1 MRAYE
6 KLQQFMREKHR
17 QPNWETA
24 WRDLAE
30 LTEGITKNDPRFQ
43 PVCHALE
50 QCDQSFES
58 GNWLNF
64 QKAASEL
71 KEIMGHRNT

>member
-6 KLQQFMREKHR
+6 KLQQFMREKHG
-17 QPNWETA
+17 QPDWETA

-50 QCDQSFES
+50 QCDQAFES
-58 GNWLNF
+58 GSWRTF
-64 QKAASEL
+64 QIAVSAL
-71 KEIMGHRNT
+71 KGIMGHRDT

>member
-1 MRAYE
+1 MSAYE
-6 KLQQFMREKHR
+6 ELQQFMREKHH
-17 QPNWETA
+17 QPDWETA

-43 PVCHALE
+43 SVCHALE

-58 GNWLNF
+58 GNWLSF
-64 QKAASEL
+64 QKAATAL
-71 KEIMGHRNT
+71 KGIMGHWKT

>member
-6 KLQQFMREKHR
+6 KLQQFMREKHG
-17 QPNWETA
+17 QLDWETA

-30 LTEGITKNDPRFQ
+30 LTEGITQKDPR
-43 PVCHALE
+43 VCHALE

-64 QKAASEL
+64 QKAASAL
-71 KEIMGHRNT
+71 KGIMRHRNT